1 MPRSIR
7 PVRSINGE
15 IELPGDKS
23 ISHRALMFSAIS
35 DGKNKIEGLLE
46 AEDCLCTRDI
56 LRTLGVKIE
65 KEASGAYIVEGLG
78 LTGLKESDKILY
90 CGNSGTTMRL
100 MQGLLAGQPLFAVLT
115 GDKYLTRRP
124 MKRVIDPLREMEVQ
138 IMGRDGDKYPPIAIK
153 GGNPKAV
160 HYRTPIASAQVK
172 SAILLAGLNAEGST
186 EVIEPYLSRNHTE
199 NFIRY
204 FGVPLSI
211 RGTRVSITGGTRL
224 VSKDLRVPGDISSSA
239 FFLVAAAI
247 LPNSSITIRNV
258 GVNPTRTGIINVL
271 MQMGANIEIKE
282 LPPAGPEPMADIHIK
297 SSNLKGTNIAGL
309 MVPSAIDELP
319 VIAVAA
325 AHAEGTTV
333 VRDARELRVK
343 ESDRLSAI
351 CTELKKMGAD
361 ITENEDGFVIEGK
374 EKLKGASLST
384 WGDHRMAMAMS
395 VAALAAEG
403 ESSLD
408 EDDSVNTSFPG
419 FFDILE
425 KVTD

>member
-1 MPRSIR
+1 MTRSIR
-7 PVRSINGE
+7 PVKSINGE

-124 MKRVIDPLREMEVQ
+124 MKRVIDPLREMQVQ

-271 MQMGANIEIKE
+271 MQMGANIEVKE
-282 LPPAGPEPMADIHIK
+282 LPPAGPEPMADIHIS
-297 SSNLKGTNIAGL
+297 SSNLKGTSIAGL

-319 VIAVAA
+319 IIAVAA
-325 AHAEGTTV
+325 AHAEGKTV
-333 VRDARELRVK
+333 VRDAKELRVK

-384 WGDHRMAMAMS
+384 WGDHRMAMAMT
-395 VAALAAEG
+395 VAAMAAEG
-403 ESSLD
+403 ESSID
-408 EDDSVNTSFPG
+408 EDDSVKTSFPG

-425 KVTD
+425 KVKN